1 MNSSGV
7 GERCVFFSSARR
19 LLSCPPARSDGVVLD
34 AGRGEQPIR
43 EARPGIE
50 ELRLV
55 EVDQKGGIETYVFA
69 RPGRPPASILPLAI
83 SPVIVVGD
91 PAAGV
96 ENPRCVGKGFPGAT
110 SGDRRFGT
118 REHGTWIFD
127 PHRSGGGSPGLMGGG
142 CLSVPSS
149 GRFFRA
155 VFRRRWI
162 QIAAPL
168 AAAAPPAAAT
178 PIAPIGIPGVRG
190 GGGGAGSIPKPARI
204 PARSPGR

>member
-7 GERCVFFSSARR
+7 GENAASLSSARR
-19 LLSCPPARSDGVVLD
+19 FLSCPPARSEGVVLD

-69 RPGRPPASILPLAI
+69 RARRPPASILPLAI

-96 ENPRCVGKGFPGAT
+96 ENPRCVEKEFPGAT

-127 PHRSGGGSPGLMGGG
+127 PHRSGGGSPGLVGGV
-142 CLSVPSS
+142 CPSVASF

-155 VFRRRWI
+155 VFRLRRNK
-162 QIAAPL
+162 L
-168 AAAAPPAAAT
+168 S
-178 PIAPIGIPGVRG
+178 V
-190 GGGGAGSIPKPARI
+190 SI
-204 PARSPGR
+204 